1 MTFPSPSHLEQTIP
15 AHERA
20 LLKFSLRLHLL
31 YRSLLRVSARP
42 AEEAPGWTACAGE
55 AVNDLYHQ
63 FVVRTSARLE
73 HAFAAMH
80 GQELRRWEDHLSDI
94 IRRSNTED
102 ACSPDLLEEMK
113 GIVESGQELLPFL
126 ENGTAKEFVRM
137 LSGYR
142 RDLGRLEASQSGA
155 EAKIFFLR
163 GTDELQPGDWDRV
176 LDGIWREQNGPF
188 APVKA
193 GSWRS
198 LRTALGDV
206 AETLPVRVTRP
217 LPVDI
222 IPVTVTVPETV
233 PGRRSGV
240 VGFSLTVRERVPR

>member
-1 MTFPSPSHLEQTIP
+1 MTFPSPSQLEQSIP

-31 YRSLLRVSARP
+31 YRSLLRVPTRTV
-42 AEEAPGWTACAGE
+42 EEASGWTACAAE

-80 GQELRRWEDHLSDI
+80 GQELRRWEDHLADI

-102 ACSPDLLEEMK
+102 ACSPDLLDEMK
-113 GIVESGQELLPFL
+113 AIVGSGEELLPLL
-126 ENGTAKEFVRM
+126 ENGSAKEIALM
-137 LSGYR
+137 LAGYR
-142 RDLGRLEASQSGA
+142 RDLVRLEASRPGA
-155 EAKIFFLR
+155 GAKIFFLR
-163 GTDELQPGDWDRV
+163 GADELRTGDWDRV
-176 LDGIWREQNGPF
+176 LDEIWREQDGPF

-198 LRTALGDV
+198 LRTALNDV
-206 AETLPVRVTRP
+206 AETLPVRVMRP
-217 LPVDI
+217 LSVDI
-222 IPVTVTVPETV
+222 VPVLETI

-240 VGFSLTVRERVPR
+240 VGFSLTSGERIPR

>member
-1 MTFPSPSHLEQTIP
+1 MTFLSPSHLEQAIP

-42 AEEAPGWTACAGE
+42 VEEAPGWTACAGE

-113 GIVESGQELLPFL
+113 GIVESGEELLPFL
-126 ENGTAKEFVRM
+126 ENGTAKEMARM
-137 LSGYR
+137 LSGYC
-142 RDLGRLEASQSGA
+142 RDLVRLEASQPGA

-163 GTDELQPGDWDRV
+163 GADELQPGDWDRV
-176 LDGIWREQNGPF
+176 VDGIWREQNGPF
-188 APVKA
+188 APVKE

-198 LRTALGDV
+198 LRTALDDV
-206 AETLPVRVTRP
+206 VEALPVRVMRP
-217 LPVDI
+217 LSGDI
-222 IPVTVTVPETV
+222 VPELETM
-233 PGRRSGV
+233 PGRRLGV
-240 VGFSLTVRERVPR
+240 TNFSFTVETGRGNR